1 MFKIL
6 CLLFGYACGL
16 FQTGYIYGR
25 AVNKDI
31 RKYGSGNAGTTN
43 ALRVF
48 GKKAGLVV
56 LIGDLLKAIFACTV
70 VRLIAD
76 NTGSDITMLYVLYAG
91 LGVVLG
97 HNYPFYL
104 NFKGGKGIAA
114 TAGVII
120 AVFDWRIIL
129 ISIPLFFIV
138 VAITRYVSVGSLV
151 MATSFIITWIVLGQL
166 GLVELTGWSLYE
178 SYIIIGIFVILAFVR
193 HKSNI
198 VRLIKGEEN
207 KLGQK
212 KEDASNG
219 KN

>member
-31 RKYGSGNAGTTN
+31 RQYGSGNAGTTN
-43 ALRVF
+43 ALRVL
-48 GKKAGLVV
+48 GKKAGLIV
-56 LIGDLLKAIFACTV
+56 LIGDLLKAIIACTV

-76 NTGSDITMLYVLYAG
+76 NAGSDITMLYVLYTG

-129 ISIPLFFIV
+129 VCIPLFFIV

-151 MATSFIITWIVLGQL
+151 MVSAFIIEWIIIGQL
-166 GLVELTGWSLYE
+166 GTGYFTGWTLYE
-178 SYIIIGIFVILAFVR
+178 SYIIIAIFVILAFIR

-207 KLGQK
+207 KIGQK
-212 KEDASNG
+212 KEVALDG

>member
-31 RKYGSGNAGTTN
+31 RQYGSGNAGTTN
-43 ALRVF
+43 ALRVL
-48 GKKAGLVV
+48 GKKAGLIV
-56 LIGDLLKAIFACTV
+56 LVGDLLKAIIACTV

-76 NTGSDITMLYVLYAG
+76 NAGSDITMLYVLYTG

-114 TAGVII
+114 TGGVII

-129 ISIPLFFIV
+129 VCIPLFFIV
-138 VAITRYVSVGSLV
+138 VAITRYVSLGSLV
-151 MATSFIITWIVLGQL
+151 MVSAFIIEWIIIGQL
-166 GLVELTGWSLYE
+166 GKGYFTGWTLYE
-178 SYIIIGIFVILAFVR
+178 SYIIIAIFVILAFIR

-207 KLGQK
+207 KIGQK
-212 KEDASNG
+212 KEVALDG